1 MNETKKKTIFETT
14 INIPISRVQLD
25 SESNWL
31 VDDFAKRCEWPG
43 LKNHE
48 AAPIYTAIVPLLKED
63 LDWYC
68 DSTALIRL
76 TVNEVRQHDSI

>member
-1 MNETKKKTIFETT
+1 MSEIKQRSMFERS

-43 LKNHE
+43 LRNHE
-48 AAPIYTAIVPLLKED
+48 AATIYTAIVPLLKED

-68 DSTALIRL
+68 DSTILIRL